1 MRATSGSGAFAVS
14 SSDGFYVDT
23 SPPEFDQQIMSLDI
37 YYDVDQG
44 ESTPVRYQQSNS
56 TIKAIWKCDDEE
68 SDIVVSCLC
77 LVSYGSNKDWLRLAQ
92 NARYIFSNA
101 Y

>member
-68 SDIVVSCLC
+68 SDIVVSCVC
-77 LVSYGSNKDWLRLAQ
+77 LVSQGFNNLWLRLAQ
-92 NARYIFSNA
+92 DARYVF
-101 Y
+101 

>member
-68 SDIVVSCLC
+68 SDIVVSCLR
-77 LVSYGSNKDWLRLAQ
+77 LVSQWLNNDWLRLAQ
-92 NARYIFSNA
+92 DARYI
-101 Y
+101 

>member
-44 ESTPVRYQQSNS
+44 KSTPVRYQQSNS

-77 LVSYGSNKDWLRLAQ
+77 LVSQGLNNDWLRLAQ
-92 NARYIFSNA
+92 DARYI
-101 Y
+101 

>member
-1 MRATSGSGAFAVS
+1 
-14 SSDGFYVDT
+14 
-23 SPPEFDQQIMSLDI
+23 MSLDI

-68 SDIVVSCLC
+68 SDIVVSCLR
-77 LVSYGSNKDWLRLAQ
+77 LVSQGLNNDWLRLAQ
-92 NARYIFSNA
+92 DARYIYQCVLSYLQSTVNTPKFYIKQYKTS
-101 Y
+101 

>member
-68 SDIVVSCLC
+68 SDIVVSSLC
-77 LVSYGSNKDWLRLAQ
+77 LVSQG
-92 NARYIFSNA
+92 
-101 Y
+101 

>member
-1 MRATSGSGAFAVS
+1 MS